1 MIARTLNKRWA
12 SYLAAVVGIAAVTA
26 ICAALRSH
34 VNDTTVALAMLLVV
48 LFIAAAWGVWPAFF
62 ASVVGMLSFNF
73 FFLPPI
79 YTLTIADPRNWI
91 ALAAFFVTAIIA
103 GQLSERARRR
113 EEALHESESNLNTAQ
128 RIAHVGSWHLDV
140 RRDRLTWTDEVFKI
154 FGMSKG
160 TELTYETFLTKVHP
174 EDREHVQQAWTSALK
189 GGRYDIEHRIMVDGE
204 PRWVREMAQVQFD
217 DKGNAVE
224 GIGTVQ
230 DITERK
236 RTEMA
241 LQRSADEIRDLYA
254 HAPCGYHSL
263 DKDGVF
269 VRINDTEL
277 AWLQYTREEVIGKR
291 RFADLLTPESLKTF
305 QKNFPQFKAKGV
317 IQDLEFDLVRKDGTT
332 FPVLLSASA
341 ITDPAG
347 NYLMSRST
355 VYDITERKR
364 EEQARAQLAAIVEYS
379 DDAIISK
386 TLDQQILTWN
396 NGAEKIY
403 GYTALE
409 MIGRPISIT
418 VPPEKIDEL
427 NGVMA
432 KLRRGESTEH
442 LETIRMRKDG
452 QQIWVSL
459 TVSPIKDA
467 EGEIVG
473 AASIAR
479 DVTERKRAENEIRLL
494 ALRQEAVAEL
504 GQQALRSDPFG
515 KMLDEAVARAAQILG
530 VDYARVLEL
539 QPDGKTLLLRAGVG
553 WKESVVGHV
562 TVDAGM
568 HTQAGFTL
576 VSSEPVI
583 LEDLRTE
590 RRFQSVP
597 MFGDP
602 PVVSGMSVVISTSA
616 GPYGILS
623 VHTRQQRTFTENE
636 VNFLQSVAN
645 VLGITAER
653 RRAEAE
659 LWRINQA
666 QRALSK
672 CNEALVR
679 ATDEAVLLQR
689 ICDIV
694 VEEAGYRFCWVGRA
708 ENDEAKS
715 ILPLAKAG
723 FEAGYLDILKVT
735 WADTERGRGPTG
747 TCIRTRQTVV
757 ARNIATDP
765 RMAPW
770 RGEALKRGYASSVSI
785 PLLLESAM
793 FGAIMI
799 YASEPEAFSAEEV
812 ALLTELASDLAF
824 GISTLRTRTER
835 IKGEAALREK
845 EERVRLLLDSTA
857 EAICGVDLEGNCT
870 WVNQA
875 CVQML
880 GYTDASALLG
890 ENLHSLAHY
899 ARLDGTRMPQNQC
912 RAYRALREGEYVHVD
927 DEVMWRADG
936 TPFSAEYWSHPMR
949 RDGDI
954 IGAVITFLDVTER
967 KRAESEVRTLN
978 SELEQRVVRRTAQ
991 LQAANKELEQARER
1005 EIEIGFKIQQTL
1017 LLDQP
1022 PQDVAGLRVAA
1033 LTVPSQRID
1042 GDFYI
1047 FFKHQDQS
1055 LDVIVGDVM
1064 GKGIPAALLG
1074 AATKSHFLKAL
1085 STLIDL
1091 SEGQRIPEPK
1101 EIVMLAHAGV
1111 VRDLI
1116 KLESFVTLS
1125 YVRLDMKRH
1134 MLQFVDC
1141 GHTGILRLQG
1151 RTGICEILHGNNLP
1165 LGVCEGEI
1173 YEQISVPLESGDI
1186 LLLFSDGITE
1196 ARNSAKELFGEEGLE
1211 HCVLTNALLD
1221 PAALVASIRDA
1232 VFAFSESARPMDD
1245 LTSVAI
1251 RVEEVQQPIARAE
1264 IKIQSDLA
1272 QLRRA
1277 REFVRNFCRSR
1288 PGLVA
1293 DEQTVYALELAV
1305 NEAAS
1310 NIMKHAYH
1318 GRADQVIDLEGEAFA
1333 DHILI
1338 RLYHLGDPL
1347 DLSKAQSPVL
1357 DGSRESGFGLYLI
1370 NQSVDSVRYY
1380 RDQRG
1385 RNCVELAKNY
1395 KS

>member
-1 MIARTLNKRWA
+1 MDWTSFPYVNGDKITESRSLVRDTRHIRPNTRMFECIRVGLYGGQSFGKTMITRILNKRWA
-12 SYLAAVVGIAAVTA
+12 SYLAAVLGIAAVTA

-48 LFIAAAWGVWPAFF
+48 LFIAATWGVWPAFF

-91 ALAAFFVTAIIA
+91 ALAAFFITAIIA

-113 EEALHESESNLNTAQ
+113 EEALRESESNLNAAQ

-140 RRDRLTWTDEVFKI
+140 GRDRLTWTDEVFQI

-174 EDREHVQQAWTSALK
+174 EDREHVQQAWTNALK
-189 GGRYDIEHRIMVDGE
+189 GGCYDIEHRIMVDGE
-204 PRWVREMAQVQFD
+204 LRWVREMAQVQFD

-236 RTEMA
+236 HAETV

-277 AWLQYTREEVIGKR
+277 AWLGYGRDEVIGKIK
-291 RFADLLTPESLKTF
+291 FADLLTLGSRRIFEESFLTF
-305 QKNFPQFKAKGV
+305 KKAGEIRDV
-317 IQDLEFDLVRKDGTT
+317 EYDLVRKDGTIL
-332 FPVLLSASA
+332 PVLLSATA
-341 ITDPAG
+341 ITDADG
-347 NYLMSRST
+347 NYVMSRST
-355 VYDITERKR
+355 VYDIT
-364 EEQARAQLAAIVEYS
+364 A
-379 DDAIISK
+379 
-386 TLDQQILTWN
+386 
-396 NGAEKIY
+396 
-403 GYTALE
+403 
-409 MIGRPISIT
+409 
-418 VPPEKIDEL
+418 
-427 NGVMA
+427 
-432 KLRRGESTEH
+432 
-442 LETIRMRKDG
+442 
-452 QQIWVSL
+452 
-459 TVSPIKDA
+459 
-467 EGEIVG
+467 
-473 AASIAR
+473 
-479 DVTERKRAENEIRLL
+479 RKRAENEIRLF
-494 ALRQEAVAEL
+494 ALREDTVAEL

-515 KMLDEAVARAAQILG
+515 KVLDDAVARAAQILG

-539 QPDGKTLLLRAGVG
+539 LPDGKTLLLRAGLG
-553 WKESVVGHV
+553 WKEGVVGHV
-562 TVDAGM
+562 TVDAGT

-576 VSSEPVI
+576 VSGEPVI
-583 LEDLRTE
+583 LEDMRTE

-602 PVVSGMSVVISTSA
+602 PVVSGMSAVIPTSA
-616 GPYGILS
+616 GPYGVFS
-623 VHTRQQRTFTENE
+623 VHTRQLRTFTENE

-645 VLGITAER
+645 VLGITVER
-653 RRAEAE
+653 RRAEVA

-672 CNEALVR
+672 CNQALVR
-679 ATDEAVLLQR
+679 ATDESALLQK

-694 VEEAGYRFCWVGRA
+694 VEEAGYRFCWVGSA
-708 ENDEAKS
+708 ENDEGKS
-715 ILPLAKAG
+715 ILPVAKAG
-723 FEAGYLDILKVT
+723 FEAGYLDTLKIT

-757 ARNIATDP
+757 ARDIATDP

-785 PLLLESAM
+785 PLLLESTM

-799 YASEPEAFSAEEV
+799 YASEPESFGSEEV

-824 GISTLRTRTER
+824 GITTLRTRAER
-835 IKGEAALREK
+835 TKGEVALREK

-857 EAICGVDLEGNCT
+857 EAICGVDVEGNCT

-880 GYTDASALLG
+880 GYSDASALLG

-899 ARLDGTRMPQNQC
+899 ARLDGTRVPQNEC
-912 RAYRALREGEYVHVD
+912 RAYRALREGEHVHVD

-936 TPFSAEYWSHPMR
+936 APFAVEYWSHPMN
-949 RDGDI
+949 RDGTI
-954 IGAVITFLDVTER
+954 IGAVITFLDITER

-978 SELEQRVVRRTAQ
+978 AELEQRVTRRTAQ
-991 LQAANKELEQARER
+991 LQAANKELEQVRER
-1005 EIEIGFKIQQTL
+1005 EIEIGFRIQQTL

-1022 PQDVAGLRVAA
+1022 PKDVPGLNVAA

-1047 FFKHQDQS
+1047 FIKHQDEF

-1064 GKGIPAALLG
+1064 GKGVPAALLG

-1085 STLIDL
+1085 STLMDL
-1091 SEGQRIPEPK
+1091 SKGHRIPEPK

-1125 YVRLDMKRH
+1125 YVRLDTKRH
-1134 MLQFVDC
+1134 MLQFIDC
-1141 GHTGILRLQG
+1141 GHTGILHLHG
-1151 RTGICEILHGNNLP
+1151 KTGTCEILHGNNLP
-1165 LGVCEGEI
+1165 LGVREGEI
-1173 YEQISVPLESGDI
+1173 YEQISVPLESGDL

-1196 ARNSAKELFGEEGLE
+1196 ARNSAKELFGSERLE
-1211 HCVLTNALLD
+1211 QCVVANQSLEPT
-1221 PAALVASIRDA
+1221 ALVTSIREA
-1232 VFAFSESARPMDD
+1232 VFAFSQSDRLMDD

-1264 IKIQSDLA
+1264 IEIQSDLA

-1277 REFVRNFCRSR
+1277 REFVRDFCRNR
-1288 PGLVA
+1288 PGSPA
-1293 DEQTVYALELAV
+1293 DEQTVCALELAV

-1318 GRADQVIDLEGEAFA
+1318 GRTDQMIGLEGEAFP
-1333 DHILI
+1333 DHMLI
-1338 RLYHLGDPL
+1338 RLRHLGEPL
-1347 DLSKAQSPVL
+1347 DASKAQPPAL
-1357 DGSRESGFGLYLI
+1357 NGSRESGFGLYLI
-1370 NQSVDSVRYY
+1370 NQSVDTVRYY
-1380 RDQRG
+1380 CDERG
-1385 RNCVELAKNY
+1385 RNCVELAKIC

>member
-1 MIARTLNKRWA
+1 MIARTLNRRWA

-113 EEALHESESNLNTAQ
+113 EEALHESESSLNAAQ

-140 RRDRLTWTDEVFKI
+140 RRGRLTWTDEVFNI

-189 GGRYDIEHRIMVDGE
+189 GSPYDIEHRIIVDGE

-236 RTEMA
+236 HTETA

-277 AWLQYTREEVIGKR
+277 LWLGYGREEVIGKIQ
-291 RFADLLTPESLKTF
+291 FADLLTPGSRRIFEESFPTF
-305 QKNFPQFKAKGV
+305 KKAGEIRDV
-317 IQDLEFDLVRKDGTT
+317 EYDLVRKDGTIL
-332 FPVLLSASA
+332 PVLLSATA
-341 ITDPAG
+341 ITDADG
-347 NYLMSRST
+347 NYVMSRST
-355 VYDITERKR
+355 VYDITARKR
-364 EEQARAQLAAIVEYS
+364 
-379 DDAIISK
+379 
-386 TLDQQILTWN
+386 T
-396 NGAEKIY
+396 
-403 GYTALE
+403 
-409 MIGRPISIT
+409 
-418 VPPEKIDEL
+418 
-427 NGVMA
+427 
-432 KLRRGESTEH
+432 
-442 LETIRMRKDG
+442 
-452 QQIWVSL
+452 
-459 TVSPIKDA
+459 
-467 EGEIVG
+467 
-473 AASIAR
+473 
-479 DVTERKRAENEIRLL
+479 ENEIRLF
-494 ALRQEAVAEL
+494 ALREDTVAEL

-515 KMLDEAVARAAQILG
+515 KVLDDAVARASQILR

-539 QPDGKTLLLRAGVG
+539 LPDGKTLLLRAGVG
-553 WKESVVGHV
+553 WPEGVIGHATVRVSIES
-562 TVDAGM
+562 
-568 HTQAGFTL
+568 QAGFTL
-576 VSSEPVI
+576 ISKEPVI

-590 RRFQSVP
+590 KRFQRVP
-597 MFGDP
+597 MFGESD
-602 PVVSGMSVVISTSA
+602 VVSGMSVIISTSA

-645 VLGITAER
+645 VLGITVER
-653 RRAEAE
+653 RRAEAA

-672 CNEALVR
+672 CNQALVR
-679 ATDEAVLLQR
+679 ATDESALLQQ

-708 ENDEAKS
+708 ENDEGKS
-715 ILPLAKAG
+715 ILPVAKAG

-747 TCIRTRQTVV
+747 TCIRTRETVV

-785 PLLLESAM
+785 PLLLESAV

-812 ALLTELASDLAF
+812 ALLSELASDLAF
-824 GISTLRTRTER
+824 GISTLRMRAERT
-835 IKGEAALREK
+835 KGEVALREK

-899 ARLDGTRMPQNQC
+899 ARIDGTRMPQNQC

-936 TPFSAEYWSHPMR
+936 IPFAVEYWSHPMR

-954 IGAVITFLDVTER
+954 IGAVITFLDITER

-991 LQAANKELEQARER
+991 LQAANKEIEQARER

-1055 LDVIVGDVM
+1055 LDVMVGDVM

-1085 STLIDL
+1085 STLLDI

-1165 LGVCEGEI
+1165 LGVREGEI
-1173 YEQISVPLESGDI
+1173 YEQISVPLESGDV

-1196 ARNSAKELFGEEGLE
+1196 ARNSAKELFGEERLE

-1221 PAALVASIRDA
+1221 PEALVASIRDA

-1251 RVEEVQQPIARAE
+1251 RVEEVQQPTARAE
-1264 IKIQSDLA
+1264 ITIQSDLA

-1288 PGLVA
+1288 PGSLA

-1318 GRADQVIDLEGEAFA
+1318 GRTDQVIDLEGEAFA

-1347 DLSKAQSPVL
+1347 DLSKAQPPVQ

-1370 NQSVDSVRYY
+1370 SQSVDRVRYY

-1385 RNCVELAKNY
+1385 RNCVELAKTC